1 MNLQTFASR
10 ARARLAVAAA
20 SALLSTIAAAQVATP
35 LVAGPIPAVG
45 PPGTDL
51 TRNYPQLASEPNF
64 DLSRRGY
71 IEEEFFFEGTATR
84 YSTPSMAN
92 GVVVSS
98 GHPYKTRM
106 IVRRPAEAAKF
117 NGVVI
122 VEWVN
127 VTAGY
132 NLDLH
137 WETSREYL
145 TREGYAYVGVS
156 AQRVGV
162 QQPPYGLTAWSP
174 TRYGTLDVTAGGTI
188 TNDSL
193 SYDIFSQ
200 AGQAIRS
207 RPELLGGMRPLMLL
221 AVGASQSA
229 QRLTLYYNS
238 IEPLHH
244 VYDGYLLHILGGPF
258 RTDIRA
264 KLLRINTE
272 NEIGVLN
279 QAAIRQPDSNTFR
292 SWEIAGASHVGYWFM
307 MYRMQLVARDALAP
321 SNFTCDKPPLSHIPT
336 MYVLNAGYD
345 HLVDWV
351 RTGRKPPQAEPI
363 QVTSVSPLVI
373 PRDANGH
380 VLGGIRLAT
389 IDVPTAT
396 NTGVN
401 SWASFCILY
410 GSHEPFGP
418 AKVASL
424 YPTHDSYVHAVR
436 QVAHRNVREGFVL
449 EEDAKEI
456 IRDARDSRV
465 GTPNPL
471 PIP

>member
-1 MNLQTFASR
+1 VNLQTFASR
-10 ARARLAVAAA
+10 TRARLAAAA
-20 SALLSTIAAAQVATP
+20 AAALLSTLAAAQVATP
-35 LVAGPIPAVG
+35 AVTGPVPALG

-71 IEEEFFFEGTATR
+71 VEEEYFFEGTATR
-84 YSTPSMAN
+84 YSTPAMAN
-92 GVVVSS
+92 GVAVSS
-98 GHPYKTRM
+98 GHPYKTRL
-106 IVRRPAEAAKF
+106 IVRRPDEAAKF

-132 NLDLH
+132 NFDAH
-137 WETSREYL
+137 WQLSREYL

-174 TRYGTLDVTAGGTI
+174 TRYGTLDVTAGGSI
-188 TNDSL
+188 TDDSL

-207 RPELLGGMRPLMLL
+207 RPELLGGVQPLMLL

-229 QRLTLYYNS
+229 NRLTSYYNS
-238 IEPLHH
+238 IEPLHR
-244 VYDGYLLHILGGPF
+244 VYDGYLLSILGGPF
-258 RTDIRA
+258 RTDIRT
-264 KLLRINTE
+264 KMLRINTE
-272 NEIGVLN
+272 NEIAVLN
-279 QAAIRQPDSNTFR
+279 QAPVRQPDSNNFR
-292 SWEIAGASHVGYWFM
+292 SWEIAGASHVGYRLQI
-307 MYRMQLVARDALAP
+307 YRWQLVARDALAP
-321 SNFTCDKPPLSHIPT
+321 FNFNCDRQPLSHVPT
-336 MYVLNAGYD
+336 HYVMNAGYA

-351 RTGRKPPQAEPI
+351 RTGRRPPRAEPI
-363 QVTSVSPLVI
+363 QVTSTSPTVL

-380 VLGGIRLAT
+380 VFGGIRLAEV
-389 IDVPTAT
+389 DAPTAT

-401 SWASFCILY
+401 SGASFCILY
-410 GSHEPFGP
+410 GSHEPFGA
-418 AKVASL
+418 AKIASL
-424 YPTHDSYVHAVR
+424 YPTHQDYVQAVR
-436 QVAHRNVREGFVL
+436 QVTNRNVRDGFVL

-456 IRDARDSRV
+456 IRDARNSRV